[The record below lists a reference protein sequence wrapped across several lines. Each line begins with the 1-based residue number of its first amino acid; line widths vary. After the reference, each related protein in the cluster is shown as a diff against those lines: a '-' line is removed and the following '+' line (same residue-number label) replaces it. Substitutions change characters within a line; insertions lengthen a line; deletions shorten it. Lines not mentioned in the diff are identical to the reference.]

1 MTIALIIFAMILY
14 IEASAI
20 TFISLYHGSKTVDEM
35 NEIYKNI
42 IIIIG
47 TVVSP
52 LTLPVIIF
60 AGFAAWK
67 SGDLG

>member
-1 MTIALIIFAMILY
+1 MTIALIIFAIILY

-20 TFISLYHGSKTVDEM
+20 TFIALYGGSKSEELDHK
-35 NEIYKNI
+35 YL

-47 TVVSP
+47 TILSP
-52 LTLPVIIF
+52 IMLPVIIF
-60 AGFAAWK
+60 AGFAAYK